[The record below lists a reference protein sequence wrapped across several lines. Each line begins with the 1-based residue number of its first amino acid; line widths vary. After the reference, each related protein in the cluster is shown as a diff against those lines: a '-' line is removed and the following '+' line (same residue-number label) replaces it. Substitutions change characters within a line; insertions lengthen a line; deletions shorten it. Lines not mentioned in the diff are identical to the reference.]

1 MKRIILLTVLLLFKV
16 WPSGLMAEDSKIIL
30 QYKKALE
37 SDPGNVEIRYLLGVV
52 QMKTADYQ
60 GALENLKIA
69 YRAGKDDAR
78 LIFSIGFA
86 HQNLGQLDDALL
98 YYQKVKETS
107 GAKSGLK
114 EELSAGFFNLGLGYH
129 EKKELDKAIAN
140 YGESI
145 ALSPEEGATY
155 CLIGVV
161 YHQKQ
166 EYQQSLQNF
175 ETCLKIDK
183 ENGWAKDY
191 ISNIYEMNG
200 LLYIKSKEYK
210 RAAKEFNN
218 ILKIAPRYEKARYYQ
233 CYIGYA
239 EGDIYNARSCLIRL
253 KDVKDKEVREGAGII
268 LFNIGVVLQ
277 DNRDWNGSIG
287 TLKDAIF
294 FRRGD
299 AQQYLYLARAYI
311 EIKDYDNGIKGFQD
325 ALRLDSTN
333 KDAKTGIA
341 IAYDK
346 ALREHMRKGKEHLNA
361 REFQKAIEE
370 FDKVLIIE
378 PNHKEAAA
386 DKKGA
391 EADLRIILVKSEKKR
406 QEVLAQ
412 QLRVA
417 RDALK
422 AAEYNKAIAAYS
434 QTIKLDKDNKEALQ
448 GIERARGTKAQLIDK
463 NLTLGKGA
471 YDTGNYYQAISYL
484 NIILKIEPSYDEAKA
499 LLHESEKAIALTV
512 NPLLKAGADSYNNG
526 DVERAAAQF
535 KKVLNIEP
543 DNAVA
548 RNYLSGLDELLAK
561 KAVEKEIQKLY
572 LNGIDLYTKGKY
584 ADAVTLWENV
594 LKIEPRHE
602 KAILNIQKAKRM
614 IKSTGAIS
622 GVRG

>member
-1 MKRIILLTVLLLFKV
+1 M
-16 WPSGLMAEDSKIIL
+16 
-30 QYKKALE
+30 
-37 SDPGNVEIRYLLGVV
+37 
-52 QMKTADYQ
+52 
-60 GALENLKIA
+60 
-69 YRAGKDDAR
+69 
-78 LIFSIGFA
+78 
-86 HQNLGQLDDALL
+86 
-98 YYQKVKETS
+98 
-107 GAKSGLK
+107 
-114 EELSAGFFNLGLGYH
+114 
-129 EKKELDKAIAN
+129 
-140 YGESI
+140 
-145 ALSPEEGATY
+145 
-155 CLIGVV
+155 
-161 YHQKQ
+161 
-166 EYQQSLQNF
+166 
-175 ETCLKIDK
+175 
-183 ENGWAKDY
+183 
-191 ISNIYEMNG
+191 
-200 LLYIKSKEYK
+200 
-210 RAAKEFNN
+210 
-218 ILKIAPRYEKARYYQ
+218 
-233 CYIGYA
+233 
-239 EGDIYNARSCLIRL
+239 
-253 KDVKDKEVREGAGII
+253 KDVKDKAVREGAGII

-287 TLKDAIF
+287 ALKDAIF
-294 FRRGD
+294 FRHGD
-299 AQQYLYLARAYI
+299 AEQHLYLARAYI
-311 EIKDYDNGIKGFQD
+311 EIKDYDHGIKGFQD
-325 ALRLDSTN
+325 ALRLDPTN
-333 KDAKTGIA
+333 KDAETGLA

-370 FDKVLIIE
+370 FDKVLMIE

-422 AAEYNKAIAAYS
+422 ATEYNKAIAAYS

-463 NLTLGKGA
+463 NLMLGKGA
-471 YDTGNYYQAISYL
+471 YDAGNYYQAISYL
-484 NIILKIEPSYDEAKA
+484 NIILKTEPGYDEAKT
-499 LLHESEKAIALTV
+499 LLHESQKAIALTV

-572 LNGIDLYTKGKY
+572 LKGIDFYTKGSY
-584 ADAVTLWENV
+584 ADAITLWEDI